1 MRKMKK
7 GVSLVTVLLFMMVAT
22 IAATATYKWVSSI
35 GASSAAR
42 LQMSEARQAA
52 LSGIEAARSWMTFN
66 GNDLGAVIRQYFEN
80 EKKPILLN
88 SVLPRMR
95 SSKMRDSVWL
105 MGVNV
110 ESSSRYK
117 IKIVSQGTTREN
129 VKYSEVAIFNVN
141 GLYQVEIPT
150 EERTVN
156 YKDAFH
162 GGLATA
168 DVIEVS
174 SAFIKQSPAVT
185 GAGGQALNSIRASEY
200 LVLDGN
206 FYVNNL
212 GDVRDLYV
220 TGDLSFGNGLKVSGN
235 LYVGGKVY
243 GTSTSKRMTVSGSAY
258 LNGGMKVNNRSPYAL
273 TISGVSSSTTGGQF
287 DFYGNVTSNGDID
300 HFTGNTSISYIKMH
314 ENLVLNGKLVFPASA
329 STKSD
334 SIRVMHNAFIRDNST
349 NSGNVGF
356 DFMRKTFFGTSPDD
370 KLYLAQ
376 FGNYT
381 DGNVCEGL
389 FKCAKSTNDKI
400 YVAYKG
406 NLITTPLPEEYADW
420 NADEMVAYRDMIST
434 ERMPDCGFSKDRIQ
448 FNTGI
453 LSSTMLHSASARFGC
468 SEDIWKNDIDFPVAE
483 LNTCYNTAS
492 ENDQLLDKTWLIVKW
507 DHAPKWNSS
516 EEKLTGNFIF
526 IIDASSA
533 PLAKLE
539 LPETESDAKVLLY
552 LPSGWE
558 NTTPSYALQTN
569 QNKANATYNYFI
581 YSAGNIGRFDTRAGT
596 PLHGS
601 VYMQGC
607 SQLNTLTGNNTLA
620 VNFNETLLK
629 GLVKSSIICEY
640 DGTNV
645 CTAFAG
651 TVTEFA
657 GLDPYQ
663 TVDPYHI
670 STSPQ
675 LIVEIESQYRN
686 NEPLPQSAQAFSTIV
701 PSEIVLPR
709 VIYLPRDAIGHLYDY
724 YNVIGLNGAKSEKVA
739 SKMQCPDAIPT
750 GDSKLTNDNKLA
762 EGKYLCSYGGDD
774 KSRVPVYVV
783 VEGNTGENAE
793 VYFHPDD
800 ADKEINAGGSADVRL
815 VTTASDVQMSL
826 DIMVPDDLL
835 NGWSV
840 DPIHPNLIFKE
851 VDNGWKIYTL
861 TITPSGADV
870 PVFRVSASDHAVIG
884 GVDLHLKVCDKCII
898 RSPTQAYVH
907 ITNRVYVERED
918 IKCGDL
924 SVGELGDF
932 KQAYGIDCS
941 VAHAM
946 LDCSPF
952 PEDSSVWV
960 TARGLGCF
968 PVEKNSKWNCLTG
981 SGGVHL
987 DSVTSG
993 SSLCTA
999 FIPPKSVELKTQGVV
1014 YKLPAEFK
1022 RKVDTLVI
1030 KIEGVNKGSVNVD
1043 YKRLLKTGIS
1053 SGQEQC
1059 SDSICKYP
1067 LFAGD
1072 TVFLSKKGG
1081 SSKLYWTCNGKS
1093 CGAFKPDEVISAQD
1107 PKFILVGGRDSI
1119 TAWFGQKDGHCFYTN
1134 FQEFQKNDWCTT
1146 SDIENEVQCIDRCKS
1161 GSNCSVSKE
1170 NYGGYVE
1177 NSDWLMVYSNYDNN
1191 SYKFPVFTD
1200 NSIKSPKEVYH
1211 QLKWAI
1217 IVPYIDKYGK
1227 ASVLLNNAV
1236 AGSNGLM
1243 TVMLTI
1249 PDVGNIGNILT
1260 DLVADVISLFTKEPP
1275 TMDYGIIIRSN
1286 ANGSEYFMLN
1296 IRYDLKLFARLC
1308 YVKNQ
1313 NYVLSSCVDK
1323 AFSAGSESISLGFT
1337 PISLNIDVDGDE
1349 IEVTLSKNFGDNEWG
1364 ASRANFNLKSLF
1376 GKTLEDAAHQ
1386 YVGLNLGHPFKG
1398 SRGNPLEFSFL
1409 DIGWRSYDYDDN
1421 CWDTPKV
1428 TCSFKSNYVGGMVPD
1443 STEVTPWV
1451 GMSSWFEGKNCKV
1464 TYYYNGCDLDDDYF
1478 REEYRILKQ
1487 WGVAEN
1493 TNDLVCRYV
1502 RPRGKGL
1509 YTYSARKL
1517 EKYGKGR
1524 LKSDKYWFEDEGY
1537 HGYPIKTNRGSGFVN
1552 EASVIVTCEKNDE
1565 NDNVHMYDASCG
1577 NFIVGEYKQCD
1588 ESYPDMLSYPEDCR
1602 ATDGNCF
1609 VELDTIFNVREATL
1623 SFTLDASTTSL
1634 VNAYLVDA
1642 DSNLSTLDVEKVS
1655 DTEYQINV
1663 ASVSDAPGFNP
1674 QNLRGIL
1681 FKNVTN
1687 FFTVNRVWSHCR
1699 YAFAVECNDSKYN
1712 FSTKNWTVSAS
1723 VIHPERAETCE
1734 IVLLEDGNEVYGADV
1749 PDPQACGEDF
1759 VQTFEQDGVYGQF
1772 VSRSYAFKVVAKDSN
1787 GKVMDECQT
1796 IPKIIDPI
1804 EINCSLEAD
1813 TMEQGFGVPMFEFD
1827 ISNCPSEGCPY
1838 TITYPAD
1845 FDADPETGVYVPGD
1859 HYQNC
1864 PPNPNGSGRSCSAIN
1879 SEQKKLVARNTYEY
1893 KLDVMGHSC
1902 PFGSNE
1908 FYVAPEPE
1916 KGTCNDHKI
1925 EDGYFV
1931 AHIGFA
1937 QDGYWKGTIAGSA
1950 RIVYTD
1956 MIGNVID
1963 VENQHIGTNALHKDS
1978 AEVFKED
1985 IKDSD
1990 AELRYKLPESMLQ
2003 CNKGVCTYLVTLL
2016 LYGGDYCSEQ
2026 WKVRAMSNLNSNC
2039 PSIDNQNPSNVI
2051 SFRPVISGCEDSA
2064 CVWTISRNGSEIEKG
2079 SGYDGVSALTFLDP
2093 GSVGTKTYRFKV
2105 SADDQY
2111 TSALDSCDFNV
2122 TYTNEALS
2130 VENCGFINNA
2140 GWGGDAEYTFRTNC
2154 TNCDYE
2160 IRAAS
2165 GAGYSGKTS
2174 AVENDANDVS
2184 FKVSK
2189 SEVFELTVNGM
2200 KIDECSRTPSF
2211 NAVEAQC
2218 SIDGGKTKLYSDE
2231 TATFKATFEACS
2243 DGSCTWPWSLKKN
2256 GEQIGSGNVKSTE
2269 SVEKEITGGGTYA
2282 LYLNGSDVAACT
2294 IDITDEG
2301 MTPTGI
2307 GSCRFE
2313 YDAYSY
2319 GSSGIKFIA
2328 NNVYADNLTWTIKKG
2343 STEFKGS
2350 YGQRL
2355 NLTNG
2360 TFETYSKNGF
2370 KLDNTTAGTY
2380 TFEMSNG
2387 KTCAAELKM
2396 KPRSLSCARK
2406 MSNGGSCYLEV
2417 TPFGCENG
2425 CKVKYVGAADP
2436 YGPENIYTRAITLSG
2451 QYGRLSCESYWRV
2464 YFEDDPDTKFDC
2476 SGQQGG
2482 VSSSSSAKSSS
2493 SSAGNKPRLKS
2504 CSRSGT
2510 SLSVVAE
2517 GCENGCTVHY
2527 QYPGRDEH
2535 TANITSNTGKITLP
2549 FNGNYNVWINGS
2561 DKRSCN

>member
-22 IAATATYKWVSSI
+22 IAATATYKWMSSI

-42 LQMSEARQAA
+42 LQVSEARQAA

-88 SVLPRMR
+88 SVLPKMR
-95 SSKMRDSVWL
+95 SSKMKDSVWL

-117 IKIVSQGTTREN
+117 IKIVSQGSTREN

-150 EERTVN
+150 EERSVN

-243 GTSTSKRMTVSGSAY
+243 GTSTSKRMTVSGSSY
-258 LNGGMKVNNRSPYAL
+258 LNGGMKVNNRSPYAQ
-273 TISGVSSSTTGGQF
+273 TISEFSGSPTGGQF

-300 HFTGNTSISYIKMH
+300 HFAGNTSISYIKMH
-314 ENLVLNGKLVFPASA
+314 ENLVLNGKLVFPAST

-406 NLITTPLPEEYADW
+406 NLITSPLPEEYADW

-434 ERMPDCGFSKDRIQ
+434 EREPDCGFSKDRIQ

-453 LSSTMLHSASARFGC
+453 LNSTMLHSASARFGC
-468 SEDIWKNDIDFPVAE
+468 SEEIWKNDIDFPVAE
-483 LNTCYNTAS
+483 LNTCYNTAG
-492 ENDQLLDKTWLIVKW
+492 ENDQLLDKTWLVVKW

-516 EEKLTGNFIF
+516 EEKLSGNFIF

-620 VNFNETLLK
+620 VNFNENLLR

-645 CTAFAG
+645 CSGFAG
-651 TVTEFA
+651 SVTEFV

-686 NEPLPQSAQAFSTIV
+686 NEPLPQNAQAFSTIV

-709 VIYLPRDAIGHLYDY
+709 VIYLPRDAKGHLYDY
-724 YNVIGLNGAKSEKVA
+724 YNVIGLNGAKSKKVV
-739 SKMQCPDAIPT
+739 SNMQCPGAIPT
-750 GDSKLTNDNKLA
+750 GDSKLTSDNTLA
-762 EGKYLCSYGGDD
+762 EGKYLCSYGSDE
-774 KSRVPVYVV
+774 KSRIPVYVV
-783 VEGNTGENAE
+783 VEGSLGENAE

-815 VTTASDVQMSL
+815 VTTASGVQMSL
-826 DIMVPDDLL
+826 DIMVPDNLP

-840 DPIHPNLIFKE
+840 APIHPNLAFKE

-861 TITPSGADV
+861 TITPSGADI
-870 PVFRVSASDHAVIG
+870 PVFRVNATENAVIG

-898 RSPTQAYVH
+898 RSPTQAFVH
-907 ITNRVYVERED
+907 ITNRVYVQREN
-918 IKCGDL
+918 INCGDL
-924 SVGELGDF
+924 TEGERGDF
-932 KQAYGIDCS
+932 KQAYGFECSEVHSIPDC
-941 VAHAM
+941 A
-946 LDCSPF
+946 PF
-952 PEDSSVWV
+952 PADTLAWV
-960 TARGLGCF
+960 SAHGLGCF
-968 PVEKNSKWNCLTG
+968 PVEKNNQWNCYTG
-981 SGGVHL
+981 SGGVYL
-987 DSVTSG
+987 DEITSG
-993 SSLCTA
+993 NSLCTA
-999 FIPPKSVELKTQGVV
+999 YIPPKSVELKSHGVV
-1014 YKLPAEFK
+1014 YTLPAEHK
-1022 RKVDTLVI
+1022 RKRNTLVV
-1030 KIEGVNKGSVNVD
+1030 KIEGPNKGTSVKVD
-1043 YKRLLKTGIS
+1043 YKRLLGNGVNEDYVTC
-1053 SGQEQC
+1053 SGDVC
-1059 SDSICKYP
+1059 TFDNMY
-1067 LFAGD
+1067 AGD
-1072 TVFLSKKGG
+1072 TLTFSKEGG
-1081 SSKLYWTCNGKS
+1081 SGRFSYWTCNGKS
-1093 CGAFKPDEVISAQD
+1093 CGGFKPDEQISAEE
-1107 PKFILVGGRDSI
+1107 PMFILVGGRDSI
-1119 TAWFGQKDGHCFYTN
+1119 TAWFGQKDAHCFYTN
-1134 FQEFQKNDWCTT
+1134 FQDFKKNDWCTAY
-1146 SDIENEVQCIDRCKS
+1146 DVENDVQCFDRCVN
-1161 GSNCSVSKE
+1161 GSTHCSVGQNS
-1170 NYGGYVE
+1170 YGGRVN
-1177 NSDWLMVYSNYDNN
+1177 NSDWLMVYSNKDNDFKMPQFAN
-1191 SYKFPVFTD
+1191 
-1200 NSIKSPKEVYH
+1200 NRAAKSPEGFSKRVIL
-1211 QLKWAI
+1211 QK
-1217 IVPYIDKYGK
+1217 VTGK
-1227 ASVLLNNAV
+1227 PSVFLNRV
-1236 AGSNGLM
+1236 QAGYNGLM
-1243 TVMLTI
+1243 TGMIDI
-1249 PDVGNIGNILT
+1249 PVGAGIYREIENIFNIGELLIN
-1260 DLVADVISLFTKEPP
+1260 DGF
-1275 TMDYGIIIRSN
+1275 IIRSN
-1286 ANGSEYFMLN
+1286 ENASEYFMVN
-1296 IRYDLKLFARLC
+1296 IVTKAFKAYARLC
-1308 YVKNQ
+1308 YVRDQYNDIDK
-1313 NYVLSSCVDK
+1313 CVDSEFK
-1323 AFSAGSESISLGFT
+1323 AGPYENLPQTASTLT
-1337 PISLNIDVDGDE
+1337 HVTLNIDVKDSVINVIMSRNSLGSNAESGMSVVTFDLRNSNLRKKFNDKVLNDE
-1349 IEVTLSKNFGDNEWG
+1349 S
-1364 ASRANFNLKSLF
+1364 
-1376 GKTLEDAAHQ
+1376 HQ
-1386 YVGLNLGHPFKG
+1386 YVGFKIG
-1398 SRGNPLEFSFL
+1398 IPYEYRGLFL
-1409 DIGWRSYDYDDN
+1409 DIVFPSYQFYDIGWRSYNYDEN

-1428 TCSFKSNYVGGMVPD
+1428 SCSFKSNYVGGMVPD
-1443 STEVTPWV
+1443 SIDVTPWV
-1451 GMSSWFEGKNCKV
+1451 GMSSWFKGKNCKV
-1464 TYYYNGCDLDDDYF
+1464 TYYYNGCDLNDDYF
-1478 REEYRILKQ
+1478 LDQYRILKQ
-1487 WGVAEN
+1487 WQIADN
-1493 TNDLVCRYV
+1493 PNDFVCRYV

-1509 YTYSARKL
+1509 YAYSAREL
-1517 EKYGKGR
+1517 EKYQRGR
-1524 LKSDKYWFEDEGY
+1524 LRSDQYWFEDEGY

-1552 EASVIVTCEKNDE
+1552 EASVIVTCVRDAE
-1565 NDNVHMYDASCG
+1565 NNNTHIYDASCG
-1577 NFIVGEYKQCD
+1577 DFIVGEYKQCD
-1588 ESYPDMLSYPEDCR
+1588 ESYPEMLSDPKNCY
-1602 ATDGNCF
+1602 ATDGSCF

-1623 SFTLDASTTSL
+1623 LFTLDAPTSSL
-1634 VNAYLVDA
+1634 IKAYLVDE
-1642 DSNLSTLDVEKVS
+1642 DSNLSTMDVEKVS

-1663 ASVSDAPGFNP
+1663 ESVSDAPGFNP

-1681 FKNVTN
+1681 FKDVTN
-1687 FFTVNRVWSHCR
+1687 LFTVSRVWSRCR
-1699 YAFAVECNDSKYN
+1699 YAFSVDCKNSSYN
-1712 FSTKNWTVSAS
+1712 FSTKTWTVSAS
-1723 VIHPERAETCE
+1723 VVHPERAHTCE
-1734 IVLLEDGNEVYGADV
+1734 IVLLEDGNEVLSADV

-1759 VQTFEQDGVYGQF
+1759 MQTFEQDGVYGQF
-1772 VSRSYAFKVVAKDSN
+1772 TSRSYAFKVVAKDVD
-1787 GKVMDECQT
+1787 GTIMDECQT
-1796 IPKIIDPI
+1796 TPKTIDPI
-1804 EINCSLEAD
+1804 EITCSLTAD
-1813 TMEQGFGVPMFEFD
+1813 TVEQGFGVPMLEFD
-1827 ISNCPSEGCPY
+1827 ISNCPPEGCPY

-1845 FDADPETGVYVPGD
+1845 FDVDQEAGVYIPGD

-1879 SEQKKLVARNTYEY
+1879 SEQEKLVAKNAYEY

-1937 QDGYWKGTIAGSA
+1937 QDGYWKGSIAGSA

-1963 VENQHIGTNALHKDS
+1963 VENQHVGTNALHKDS
-1978 AEVFKED
+1978 TEVFKEN
-1985 IKDSD
+1985 IKDTE
-1990 AELRYKLPESMLQ
+1990 AELKYKLPESMLQ

-2039 PSIDNQNPSNVI
+2039 PSIDNQNPSEAI
-2051 SFRPVISGCEDSA
+2051 SFRPVMGGCEDSA
-2064 CVWTISRNGSEIEKG
+2064 CVWTIFKNGNEIENG
-2079 SGYDGVSALTFLDP
+2079 SGYDGVSALTFMDP

-2111 TSALDSCDFNV
+2111 SSALDSCDFNV

-2130 VENCGFINNA
+2130 VENCGFMDNA
-2140 GWGGDAEYTFRTNC
+2140 DWGGDVEYTFRTNC
-2154 TNCDYE
+2154 ANCDYE

-2174 AVENDANDVS
+2174 AVENDANDVN

-2189 SEVFELTVNGM
+2189 SEVFELTVNGV

-2211 NAVEAQC
+2211 NAEEAHC
-2218 SIDGGKTKLYSDE
+2218 NIDGGKTELYSDE
-2231 TATFKATFEACS
+2231 TATFKATFDACS

-2256 GEQIGSGNVKSTE
+2256 GEPIGSGNVKSTE
-2269 SVEKEITGGGTYA
+2269 SVEAEITGGGTYA
-2282 LYLNGSDVAACT
+2282 LYLNGSDDAACT
-2294 IDITDEG
+2294 VEVTDNG
-2301 MTPTGI
+2301 ATPSGV
-2307 GSCRFE
+2307 GNCRFE
-2313 YDAYSY
+2313 KTTYSY
-2319 GSSGIKFIA
+2319 NEGNVKFIA
-2328 NNVYADNLTWTIKKG
+2328 ENVYALNESWTIKKG
-2343 STEFKGS
+2343 NTVFASGSGLNKMGETLTASGNNNFKV
-2350 YGQRL
+2350 
-2355 NLTNG
+2355 N
-2360 TFETYSKNGF
+2360 K
-2370 KLDNTTAGTY
+2370 TTAGTY
-2380 TFEMSNG
+2380 VFTLNNSG
-2387 KTCAAELKM
+2387 KSCSVELKM
-2396 KPRSLSCARK
+2396 NQRDLSCKRTR
-2406 MSNGGSCYLEV
+2406 SCGWFSCDYSLNIRA
-2417 TPFGCENG
+2417 TGCENG
-2425 CKVKYVGAADP
+2425 CKFYYKGKNT
-2436 YGPENIYTRAITLSG
+2436 YGPNDITGSFKKEGVSG
-2451 QYGRLSCESYWRV
+2451 ESAWIV
-2464 YFEDDPDTKFDC
+2464 YFDDEP
-2476 SGQQGG
+2476 
-2482 VSSSSSAKSSS
+2482 
-2493 SSAGNKPRLKS
+2493 NKTYS
-2504 CSRSGT
+2504 CT
-2510 SLSVVAE
+2510 
-2517 GCENGCTVHY
+2517 NDY
-2527 QYPGRDEH
+2527 
-2535 TANITSNTGKITLP
+2535 
-2549 FNGNYNVWINGS
+2549 
-2561 DKRSCN
+2561 